1 MIVINYNILHRI
13 GGFKCMYDVNRSN
26 IKKKKKTSSTKHN
39 IFKKQNHTKLL
50 ICNFIIKH
58 FFFKLFVFVRGL

>member
-26 IKKKKKTSSTKHN
+26 IKKKKKHQAQN
-39 IFKKQNHTKLL
+39 ITYSKNKITQNS
-50 ICNFIIKH
+50 
-58 FFFKLFVFVRGL
+58 